1 MSEHLQDSQHIQAS
15 LCRVS
20 LQKYQTL
27 TTGSS
32 KMMMT
37 KFLTLSCLT
46 LGSVLTYL
54 SGHDIYWSAGIVP
67 LVAYTFGVLI
77 VGAGIRAV
85 LKG

>member
-1 MSEHLQDSQHIQAS
+1 MFSGIIEKI
-15 LCRVS
+15 CNV
-20 LQKYQTL
+20 QKID
-27 TTGSS
+27 
-32 KMMMT
+32 
-37 KFLTLSCLT
+37 
-46 LGSVLTYL
+46 L